1 MYALK
6 EDTMTAEILGLGAH
20 IPEKIITNEELAE
33 MVDTSDEW
41 IRSHTGIGKRHII
54 AEDKTT
60 SDMAVEAAKIAIE
73 RAGIDKSE
81 IGMIIV
87 CSASGDYSNFPST
100 ACVVQHKLEMRNAAA
115 MDLSAGCTGFVY
127 GLEVARSMIVAKSF
141 KKILVIGVEALSRI
155 TNWKDRDTCVLF
167 GDGAG
172 AAVLGLN
179 ESGDGRGILDSFLGA
194 EGDGYMHLMRKAGG
208 AKHPYHSNEYSE
220 EDLYTSMNGR
230 RVYGFA
236 VRVNETIINTLLK
249 NNNITIDDLDRIIPH
264 QANIRIIQAAAKR
277 LDIPMEKFFV
287 VIEEYANTSAASIP
301 IALNAMMERGEL
313 KKGDLILTSG
323 FGAGLT
329 YGGNLIRW

>member
-1 MYALK
+1 
-6 EDTMTAEILGLGAH
+6 MTAEILGLGAH
-20 IPEKIITNEELAE
+20 IPEKIVTNEELAST
-33 MVDTSDEW
+33 VDTSDEW

-60 SDMAVEAAKIAIE
+60 SDMAVGASLKAIE
-73 RAGIDKSE
+73 KAGIDKDE
-81 IGMIIV
+81 IGMIILAT
-87 CSASGDYSNFPST
+87 ASGDYSTFPST
-100 ACVVQHKLEMRNAAA
+100 ACVVQHKLDIKNAAA

-127 GLEVARSMIVAKSF
+127 GLEVARSMILARTQ
-141 KKILVIGVEALSRI
+141 KKVLVIGVEALSRI

-208 AKHPYHSNEYSE
+208 AMHPFHVGEYDE
-220 EDLYTSMNGR
+220 EDLYISMNGR

-236 VRVNETIINTLLK
+236 VRVNETIIKTLLK
-249 NNNITIDDLDRIIPH
+249 NNDLTVDDLTRIVPH
-264 QANIRIIQAAAKR
+264 QANLRIIQAAAKR

-287 VIEEYANTSAASIP
+287 IMEEYANTSAASIP
-301 IALNAMMERGEL
+301 IALNAMIERGEL
-313 KKGDLILTSG
+313 KKGDLILTAG

>member
-1 MYALK
+1 MS
-6 EDTMTAEILGLGAH
+6 AEILGLGAH
-20 IPEKIITNEELAE
+20 IPEKILTNEELAKT
-33 MVDTSDEW
+33 VDTSDEW

-54 AEDKTT
+54 ADDQTT
-60 SDMAVEAAKIAIE
+60 SDMAVDAALKAIE
-73 RAGIDKSE
+73 RAGIDKDE
-81 IGMIIV
+81 IDMIIV
-87 CSASGDYSNFPST
+87 ATASGDYSTFPST
-100 ACVVQHKLEMRNAAA
+100 ACVVQHKLEIRNAAA

-141 KKILVIGVEALSRI
+141 KKVLVIGVEALSRI

-179 ESGDGRGILDSFLGA
+179 ESGDGRGIIESFLGA

-208 AKHPYHSNEYSE
+208 AKHPFHCNEYAE
-220 EDLYTSMNGR
+220 EDLYISMNGR

-236 VRVNETIINTLLK
+236 VRVNETIINTLLS
-249 NNNITIDDLDRIIPH
+249 NNNLTVDDIHRIIPH

-277 LDIPMEKFFV
+277 LGIPMEKFFV
-287 VIEEYANTSAASIP
+287 IIEEYANTSAASIP
-301 IALNAMMERGEL
+301 IALNAMQERGEL

>member
-1 MYALK
+1 
-6 EDTMTAEILGLGAH
+6 MTAEILGLGAH
-20 IPEKIITNEELAE
+20 VPEKVITNEELSKI
-33 MVDTSDEW
+33 VDTSDEW

-60 SDMAVEAAKIAIE
+60 SDMAVEASKKALE
-73 RAGIDKSE
+73 MAGIDAE
-81 IGMIIV
+81 DIDFIIV
-87 CSASGDYSNFPST
+87 ATASGDYSTFPST
-100 ACVVQHKLEMRNAAA
+100 ACVVQHKLGIRHTGA

-127 GLEVARSMIVAKSF
+127 GLEVARSMLIAGSI
-141 KKILVIGVEALSRI
+141 KKALVIGVEALSRI

-179 ESGDGRGILDSFLGA
+179 ESGDGRGILDSMLGA
-194 EGDGYMHLMRKAGG
+194 EGDGYEHLMRKAGG
-208 AKHPYHSNEYSE
+208 AKHPFHIGEYAE
-220 EDLYTSMNGR
+220 EDLYISMNGR

-236 VRVNETIINTLLK
+236 VKVNETIINTLLK
-249 NNNITIDDLDRIIPH
+249 RNNITVDDLDRIVPH

-287 VIEEYANTSAASIP
+287 IIEEFANTSAASIP
-301 IALNAMMERGEL
+301 IALNAMLERGEL

>member
-1 MYALK
+1 
-6 EDTMTAEILGLGAH
+6 MTAEILGLGAH
-20 IPEKIITNEELAE
+20 IPENVITNDELAKT
-33 MVDTSDEW
+33 VDTSDEW

-73 RAGIDKSE
+73 RAGIDKEE
-81 IGMIIV
+81 IDMIIV
-87 CSASGDYSNFPST
+87 ASASGDYSTFPST
-100 ACVVQHKLEMRNAAA
+100 ACVVQHKLEIRHTAA
-115 MDLSAGCTGFVY
+115 MDLAAGCTGFVY
-127 GLEVARSMIVAKSF
+127 GVEVARSMILSGSV
-141 KKILVIGVEALSRI
+141 KKALVIGVEALSRI

-172 AAVLGLN
+172 AVVMGKN
-179 ESGDGRGILDSFLGA
+179 KSGDGRGILDYFLGA

-208 AKHPYHSNEYSE
+208 AKHPFHCEDTPE
-220 EDLYTSMNGR
+220 KDLYISMNGR

-236 VRVNETIINTLLK
+236 VRVNETIINTLLDR
-249 NNNITIDDLDRIIPH
+249 NSLTVDDLHKIIPH

-277 LDIPMEKFFV
+277 LSIPMEKFFV

-301 IALNAMMERGEL
+301 IALNAMQERGEL
-313 KKGDLILTSG
+313 NKGDLILTSG